1 MAREDPAH
9 AVAVWEKLSWCD
21 GLSERRLRQAIGA
34 VESRERLLQRGL
46 GDQSLREGLERARQR
61 MAEMETQ
68 EHLCAEIGARDFEA
82 LSWLEY
88 AVGAGAT
95 NAYERAAS
103 SLLPRMSRA
112 SRIRHAEQL
121 LRIRELLKE
130 RLASHGPGGTEQ
142 LAIRQAAYRTGI
154 FAPDPVQAL
163 AIDHALWLAGDGPG
177 MATPPQGDA
186 PQVIPE
192 HVRRQAMEIGERLHA
207 ECCS

>member
-1 MAREDPAH
+1 MDALQVLKRVVLGACCFAVGWWCADAVTSIVARAGEPHSLSAALDDPRPESASHPPGSAPPSAGLPPQIAELVLMAREDPAH

-112 SRIRHAEQL
+112 SRIRH
-121 LRIRELLKE
+121 
-130 RLASHGPGGTEQ
+130 
-142 LAIRQAAYRTGI
+142 
-154 FAPDPVQAL
+154 
-163 AIDHALWLAGDGPG
+163 
-177 MATPPQGDA
+177 
-186 PQVIPE
+186 
-192 HVRRQAMEIGERLHA
+192 
-207 ECCS
+207 